1 MLKTIFMGT
10 PDFAAVALN
19 ALIAS
24 PHEVSFVISQPD
36 AQKNRGKKI
45 LPTPVKEA
53 ALAAGLKVMQP
64 EKLRNDAETI
74 AAIKNAKPDVI
85 VVAAYGQILSKEI
98 LEVPRFGCIN
108 IHGSILP
115 KYRGAAP
122 IQRAVIDG
130 EEETG
135 VTIMQMGEGLDTG
148 DMLKTARTKVERKTS
163 EELYAELAAL
173 GAKLML
179 EVLTEL
185 EEGRAKPVKQD
196 EAKATYANMLFKKDG
211 ELDFAKPAVVLERLI
226 RGYTGAY
233 TYLGGEVFKVWA
245 ADVLKDIPGSSPGTV
260 IGTGKDGIKVA
271 CGEGVLLLK
280 EVQAAGKK
288 RMPAGEYLRGKQI
301 PDGTVFTKA
310 ESDNSNG
317 RN

>member
-1 MLKTIFMGT
+1 MGT

>member
-1 MLKTIFMGT
+1 MKTIFMGT
-10 PDFAAVALN
+10 PDFAATALN

-53 ALAAGLKVMQP
+53 ALAAGLKVLQP
-64 EKLRNDAETI
+64 EKLRTDAETI
-74 AAIKNAKPDVI
+74 AAIKEAKPDVI

-98 LEVPRFGCIN
+98 LDLPRFGCIN

-148 DMLKTARTKVERKTS
+148 DMLKVAKTKVERKTS
-163 EELYAELAAL
+163 GDLYIELAEM

-196 EAKATYANMLFKKDG
+196 DSKATYAHMLFKKDG
-211 ELDFAKPAVVLERLI
+211 ELDFAKPAAVLERLI

-233 TYLGGEVFKVWA
+233 TYMGGEVFKVWA
-245 ADVLKDIPGSSPGTV
+245 ADVLSEKANAEPGTV
-260 IGTGKDGIKVA
+260 IGTGKEGIKVA
-271 CGEGVLLLK
+271 CGEGVLELT

-301 PDGTVFTKA
+301 PNGTVFAKA

>member
-10 PDFAAVALN
+10 PDFAATALN

-24 PHEVSFVISQPD
+24 PHEISFVISQPD

-45 LPTPVKEA
+45 MPTPVKEA
-53 ALAAGLKVMQP
+53 ALAAGLTVMQP
-64 EKLRNDAETI
+64 EKLRTDAETI
-74 AAIKNAKPDVI
+74 AAIKEAKPDVI

-98 LEVPRFGCIN
+98 LEIPRFGCIN

-148 DMLKTARTKVERKTS
+148 DMLKVARTRVERKTS
-163 EELYAELAAL
+163 EELYIELAKL
-173 GAKLML
+173 GAGLML

-185 EEGRAKPVKQD
+185 EEGRATLTKQD
-196 EAKATYANMLFKKDG
+196 DSKATYAHMLFKKDG
-211 ELDFAKPAVVLERLI
+211 ELDFTKPAVVLERLI

-233 TYLGGEVFKVWA
+233 TYMGGEVFKVWS
-245 ADVLKDIPGSSPGTV
+245 ADVLEDKAAAAPGTV
-260 IGTGKDGIKVA
+260 IGTGKEGIKVA

-301 PDGTVFTKA
+301 PDGTVFAKD

>member
-1 MLKTIFMGT
+1 MGT

-260 IGTGKDGIKVA
+260 IGTGKDGIEVA

>member
-173 GAKLML
+173 GAKLLL